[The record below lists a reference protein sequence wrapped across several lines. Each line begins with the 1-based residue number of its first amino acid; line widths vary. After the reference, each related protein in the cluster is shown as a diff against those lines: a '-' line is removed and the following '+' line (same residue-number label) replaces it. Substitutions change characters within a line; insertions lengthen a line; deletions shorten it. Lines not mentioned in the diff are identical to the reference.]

1 MLVDV
6 VSFNVAQNR
15 IKAFDVYLELRADGS
30 AQATSIE
37 KMVTSAIK
45 QRFSAL
51 LEAYKTVSGELDI
64 YKEVPASITPSAYRL
79 VQTKYLQKKFED
91 YFNAN
96 QTFVNKFSNYIDAN
110 AALTGKKSAVQLT
123 ETVYF
128 IDESK
133 VRLSISRI
141 SGELKLKLLSAK
153 DAENNNI
160 PVT

>member
-79 VQTKYLQKKFED
+79 VQTKYLQKK
-91 YFNAN
+91 
-96 QTFVNKFSNYIDAN
+96 YIFY
-110 AALTGKKSAVQLT
+110 LKVYIFMKKST
-123 ETVYF
+123 N
-128 IDESK
+128 
-133 VRLSISRI
+133 IS
-141 SGELKLKLLSAK
+141 
-153 DAENNNI
+153 NF
-160 PVT
+160 